1 MNVAATGP
9 IALQRC
15 DRFVAR
21 TMNWLYDHLRSL
33 PRFTPVV
40 LCDAL
45 MNREEFPELIAWK
58 FNWSLTRRAWRRISG
73 ARYYPTEW
81 RRIKKLAPRVLHSHF
96 GSVARQDCRMHQA
109 LGTPWIV
116 SFYGADIF
124 QRDRAERAKKYET
137 VFRQAER
144 ILALGPAMAA
154 EIKELGCPREKI
166 VVHPLG
172 VDVEQLA
179 NAPRTLHPGEPLKIL
194 FAGTFREKKGV
205 QYVVEAAARARRTG
219 VKLELKLVGDEMGKS
234 GDRETKEAV
243 FSSIRRLG
251 IEDVVTHYPFMPF
264 SELCDL
270 ALSCHVFV
278 APSVTAADGDREGT
292 PFVLQQM
299 MATAMPVISTVHADI
314 PYLFGAHAKW
324 LVAERDAVAIA
335 DRLQI
340 YFEEPDRLLADG
352 SALRDQIDKSFNVRH
367 CASHLGSLYQEIASC

>member
-1 MNVAATGP
+1 
-9 IALQRC
+9 
-15 DRFVAR
+15 
-21 TMNWLYDHLRSL
+21 
-33 PRFTPVV
+33 
-40 LCDAL
+40 
-45 MNREEFPELIAWK
+45 
-58 FNWSLTRRAWRRISG
+58 
-73 ARYYPTEW
+73 
-81 RRIKKLAPRVLHSHF
+81 
-96 GSVARQDCRMHQA
+96 MHQA

-124 QRDRAERAKKYET
+124 QRGRAERAKKYET

-154 EIKELGCPREKI
+154 EIKELGCPPEKI

-172 VDVEQLA
+172 VDVEQLTA
-179 NAPRTLHPGEPLKIL
+179 APRTLRPGEPLKIL

-205 QYVVEAAARARRTG
+205 QYVVEAAARARKAG
-219 VKLELKLVGDEMGKS
+219 VKLEVKLVGDAMGKL

-243 FSSIRRLG
+243 FSSIRRVG
-251 IEDVVTHYPFMPF
+251 IEDVITHYPFMPF

-299 MATAMPVISTVHADI
+299 MATGMPVISTVHADI

-324 LVAERDAVAIA
+324 LVAERDPVAIA
-335 DRLQI
+335 DRLQM
-340 YFEEPDRLLADG
+340 YFAEPDRLLTDG
-352 SALRDQIDKSFNVRH
+352 SALRNQIDRSFNVRH
-367 CASHLGSLYQEIASC
+367 CASHLGSLYQEIASS